1 MAANIYR
8 SSAGDVHTAGSV
20 VYNNT
25 FGQETMSMSS
35 SHGHDIT
42 FSGQA
47 ASWFNPNNLQVKT
60 HGNNFDDTQG
70 HRTTYTKRDHY
81 LVTGGTLTI
90 TSGSPKLFDKED
102 PLLTDYVKERS
113 ELATARCS
121 PYTFQGG
128 KTNNSKTEFEMRG
141 DVDPDSGS
149 TEGKSFPVNPGR
161 QNYKEL
167 MASKTSKLAQLEKQM
182 GEGGDIVFAAG
193 KDLSLSAGTKAVTV
207 DSGYI
212 NPVGTKIVKG
222 YTIDGSKDKGQR
234 TVEQYTSAPS
244 YQEKDTTSTIPFGS
258 LTLGGSNRVM
268 IKTGAGGFNVEGA
281 GSVKLVGTGL
291 SWLGGAQ
298 VNLVSSGT
306 TFMNSAALIATTN
319 NFNVQSPESLFSGNV
334 HINQNTIIGGNV
346 EIGGDLIVYGDIFCK
361 GTITADVD
369 VIAAGISL
377 VNHIHGG
384 VQGGS
389 SKTAKPE

>member
-8 SSAGDVHTAGSV
+8 SSAGNVNTAGSV

-25 FGQETMSMSS
+25 YGQETMSMSS
-35 SHGHDIT
+35 FHGHDIT
-42 FSGQA
+42 FSGQS

-90 TSGSPKLFDKED
+90 TSGSPRLFDKDD
-102 PLLTDYVKERS
+102 PTLTDYIKERS

-128 KTNNSKTEFEMRG
+128 KTNNSKTEFEMKG
-141 DVDPDSGS
+141 SVDPDSGS

-167 MASKTSKLAQLEKQM
+167 MASKTSKLAQLEKKM
-182 GEGGDIVFAAG
+182 GQGGDIVFAAG

-212 NPVGTKIVKG
+212 NPVGAKIIKG
-222 YTIDGSKDKGQR
+222 YKIDGGQDKGKR
-234 TVEQYTSAPS
+234 AIPEYTSAPS

-281 GSVKLVGTGL
+281 GSIKLNGSGL

-319 NFNVQSPESLFSGNV
+319 NFNVNSPESLFSGNV

-346 EIGGDLIVYGDIFCK
+346 EIGGDLTVYGDIYCK

-377 VNHIHGG
+377 VNHVHGG